1 MNRPWF
7 QHRLGE
13 ALAGVP
19 AVHEPLSRPGARI
32 AEVGSGGGW
41 AAIALARAYPRARVD
56 GFDIDAPSVEMA
68 RSHAEAAGVADRVRF
83 HLVDGSDLP
92 EQSAFD
98 AVFAFECVHDM
109 ARPVE
114 VLASVRRAVR
124 PEGVVVV
131 MDEAVGER
139 FSAPGD
145 DLERLMYG
153 FSTLL
158 CLPDGRSHT
167 PSAATGTVMRP
178 AVLEGYAREAGFAGV
193 EILPIEDFSFFR
205 FYRVR

>member
-1 MNRPWF
+1 M
-7 QHRLGE
+7 
-13 ALAGVP
+13 
-19 AVHEPLSRPGARI
+19 
-32 AEVGSGGGW
+32 
-41 AAIALARAYPRARVD
+41 ARA
-56 GFDIDAPSVEMA
+56 
-68 RSHAEAAGVADRVRF
+68 HAEAAGVGDRVRF
-83 HLVDGSDLP
+83 HLVDGSDL
-92 EQSAFD
+92 SAPRGGFD
-98 AVFAFECVHDM
+98 AAFAFECVHDM

-114 VLASVRRAVR
+114 VLAAVRRAVR
-124 PEGVVVV
+124 PDGVVVV

-153 FSTLL
+153 FSTLI

-178 AVLEGYAREAGFAGV
+178 AVLEGYAREAGFDGI

-205 FYRVR
+205 FYRLR